1 MIINTGVIKVEN
13 KYFSVND
20 TLYEITDRYPELID
34 LLANKGFE
42 QLKDDEKRKAF
53 GSKISLKQATMM
65 KSLDLDKLVQL
76 LITELDNSAE
86 QRDIDNGDNDK
97 KTLKITGLLPCPVKM
112 PLLEGIDQLENEIS
126 SPIKRELKSAS
137 QGLDWLKESIEDK
150 PSAEKLSDLYI
161 SAGFDLFFDR
171 DLMDHYRR
179 KDIFKDTT
187 GLTDLNNDFVRNDI
201 NLFDPEGDYS
211 IIGVVPAVF
220 LVNQEELAG
229 REAPKT
235 WADLLKPE
243 FENSIS
249 LPVSDF
255 DLFNAILINIY
266 KKYGSEGVEKLGRS
280 MQKSLHPSEMVKEG
294 GRKKQGEPAVTI
306 MPYFFTRM
314 AKRFPHME
322 FVWPEDGA
330 IISPIFMLIKE
341 SSLPELQPVVDFF
354 ASKEVGSILSEQ
366 GLFPSVRAD
375 IDNNLPENSK
385 FMWPGWDFLRENNP
399 GELIDELTNKFNQTA
414 REAI

>member
-1 MIINTGVIKVEN
+1 MIIITGVINVEN

-42 QLKDDEKRKAF
+42 QLKDDEKRKIF
-53 GSKISLKQATMM
+53 GSKISLKQAAMM
-65 KSLDLDKLVQL
+65 KSLDLDKLVEL
-76 LITELDNSAE
+76 LITELNNSDEAN
-86 QRDIDNGDNDK
+86 DIDNENK
-97 KTLKITGLLPCPVKM
+97 ALKITGLLPCPVKM
-112 PLLEGIDQLENEIS
+112 PLMEGLDELENEIK
-126 SPIKRELKSAS
+126 SPLKRELKSAS

-150 PSAEKLSDLYI
+150 PSADKLSDLYI

-179 KDIFKDTT
+179 KDVFKDTT
-187 GLTDLNNDFVRNDI
+187 GLKNLNNDFIRNDI
-201 NLFDPEGDYS
+201 NLFDPDGDYS

-235 WADLLKPE
+235 WKDLLKPE

-266 KKYGSEGVEKLGRS
+266 KKYGSEGVENLGRS

-294 GRKKQGEPAVTI
+294 GRKKKGEPAVTI

-354 ASKEVGSILSEQ
+354 ASKKVGAILSEQ
-366 GLFPSVRAD
+366 GLFPSVRDD
-375 IDNNLPENSK
+375 IDNNLPADSK

-399 GELIDELTNKFNQTA
+399 GELIDELTLKFNQSA
-414 REAI
+414 KGCN